1 MEEAQTP
8 PARAT
13 RRWSRVP
20 LGWFLGL
27 SALNGLFWFSAD
39 FRSFAPPSEGTLIER
54 FFMFGIAEAG
64 PFAFT
69 INQTMQGD
77 DTLGPVIAIIV
88 LFSVLTFLSAR
99 IPRNWV
105 AIIAACIGITVW
117 LFFGSAVAGLR
128 VT

>member
-8 PARAT
+8 PARVT

-20 LGWFLGL
+20 VGWFLGL
-27 SALNGLFWFSAD
+27 SGLNALLWFSAD
-39 FRSFAPPSEGTLIER
+39 FRSFAPPSEGTFIER

-69 INQTMQGD
+69 LNQMMQGD
-77 DTLGPVIAIIV
+77 SVLGPAIAIMV
-88 LFSVLTFLSAR
+88 LVSAITFLSAR
-99 IPRNWV
+99 IPRNWGAV
-105 AIIAACIGITVW
+105 LAACVGITIW

>member
-8 PARAT
+8 PARPT

-39 FRSFAPPSEGTLIER
+39 FRSFAPPSEGTFIER

-69 INQTMQGD
+69 LNQMMQGD
-77 DTLGPVIAIIV
+77 HMLSPVIAIIA
-88 LFSVLTFLSAR
+88 LISVLTFLSAR
-99 IPRNWV
+99 IPRNWGTV
-105 AIIAACIGITVW
+105 IAACVGITIW
-117 LFFGSAVAGLR
+117 LFYGSAVAGLR